1 MNWGT
6 WDAEHPGSYGH
17 QGSGLSISVSAFSS
31 RANRYTEFPF
41 DPAVAL
47 LGPHRTDGS
56 YAELELSHEGSSL
69 RVRFASPAED
79 TAVGDLRV
87 LRTGEWGLRFWFVLA
102 VGFSGEAEIRLLLPE
117 GETRYVQSPVA
128 VASTRTGAIAFSCD
142 PRPVGAHLYDHPED
156 VAREFERHGYY
167 ARPPARETG
176 RFAVFR
182 FNAVTPRVTFAAT
195 IVAEAGA
202 AAREVRRR
210 LGCPEPFREA
220 AEAGAIDPP
229 RRAAIRDVLGWNTVW
244 DPVNRR
250 PYTCA
255 TRSWV
260 GPKFGG
266 WVVWQLDSFL
276 SAILAARIGDLD
288 LARANLE
295 AALSLTTERGNLAAL
310 ASGTTHWQDRSHPPI
325 GALASRAVFELTGDR
340 SLLERSVDLLTR
352 AFFWWFEERDGNGN
366 RLLEYGSSPVGDGH
380 FVHTKL
386 AAMDESAMD
395 NSPVHDEAKFDVTT
409 HTLDA
414 EDVGLNSL
422 LVLEGEMLS
431 WASALLGDRP
441 DRLMAVEAWTEEL
454 RSRVRDR
461 LWDPDRQVFANR
473 LWDGRFVRSLAP
485 TSFYPML
492 AGIAT
497 KEQAEAMVRHHLL
510 DTTRF
515 WGEHPVAGT
524 PHDDPAA
531 SDNVYWRGRVWPPFN
546 FLVYRAL
553 RRYGYDDVAGE
564 LAKRSAAMFDREW
577 ANRRCYENY
586 NQHTGEGGDSADSD
600 PFYTWGA
607 LLPMLADMEL
617 LDLDPWNGL
626 TFGRLHGTEVGGPDA
641 AELATADARY
651 RVEADADSLRLLVD
665 GTPVFQTATPGRFR
679 LLRLDRPSGRS
690 VPRAVV
696 EAHRP

>member
-1 MNWGT
+1 MSWGT
-6 WDAEHPGSYGH
+6 WDAEYPGAYLH
-17 QGSGLSISVSAFSS
+17 RGSGLSIRISAFSS
-31 RANRYTEFPF
+31 RASRYTDFPF
-41 DPAVAL
+41 DPGVAL

-56 YAELELSHEGSSL
+56 YAELELAHEGSAI
-69 RVRFASPAED
+69 RVRFACPAED
-79 TAVGDLRV
+79 TAFGDVQV
-87 LRTGEWGLRFWFVLA
+87 LRTGEWGLRFWYVLA
-102 VGFSGEAEIRLLLPE
+102 VGFAEDGEVRLLQPE
-117 GETRYVQSPVA
+117 GEARYVLSPVA
-128 VASTRTGAIAFSCD
+128 VASTPTGAIAFSCD
-142 PRPVGAHLYDHPED
+142 PRPVGAHLYDDPAD
-156 VAREFERHGYY
+156 GAREFEQHGYY
-167 ARPPARETG
+167 ARPQAREAG
-176 RFAVFR
+176 RLAVFR
-182 FNAVTPRVTFAAT
+182 FNAVTPLVTFAAT
-195 IVAEAGA
+195 VAAEPGA

-210 LGCPEPFREA
+210 LAGREA
-220 AEAGAIDPP
+220 ADAGPIDPP
-229 RRAAIRDVLGWNTVW
+229 HRAAIRDVLGWNTVL
-244 DPVNRR
+244 DPANRR

-255 TRSWV
+255 TRGWV

-266 WVVWQLDSFL
+266 WAVWQLDSFL
-276 SAILAARIGDLD
+276 SAILAARIGDSD

-295 AALSLTTERGNLAAL
+295 AALSLATERGNLAAL

-325 GALASRAVFELTGDR
+325 GALASWAVFELTGDR
-340 SLLERSVDLLTR
+340 SVLERSVDVLTR
-352 AFFWWFEERDGNGN
+352 AFFRWFEERDGNGN

-395 NSPVHDEAKFDVTT
+395 NSPVHDEATFDVTT
-409 HTLDA
+409 HTLDV

-431 WASALLGDRP
+431 RASALLGDRP
-441 DRLMAVEAWTEEL
+441 DQLVAVETRTEDL
-454 RSRVRDR
+454 RSRVRGG

-473 LWDGRFVRSLAP
+473 LWDGRFARSLAP

-546 FLVYRAL
+546 YLVYRGL

-564 LAKRSAAMFDREW
+564 LAKRSVAMFDREW

-586 NQHTGEGGDSADSD
+586 NQRTGEGGDSVDSD

-617 LDLDPWNGL
+617 LDRDPWNGV
-626 TFGRLHGTEVGGPDA
+626 TFGRPHRIEAGGPDA

-651 RVEADADSLRLLVD
+651 RVEVDAASTRLLVD
-665 GTPVFQTATPGRFR
+665 GTPVFQTAASGRFR
-679 LLRLDRPSGRS
+679 LLRLDRPSGTS
-690 VPRAVV
+690 APRAVV
-696 EAHRP
+696 EPHHP